1 MKKEIREYHSILDD
15 ERRKKKT
22 LEKTMLN
29 EAENA
34 AKIVSRFTEIIE
46 FLFSQMSPDNGK

>member
-34 AKIVSRFTEIIE
+34 AKIVSHFT
-46 FLFSQMSPDNGK
+46 

>member
-1 MKKEIREYHSILDD
+1 MKKEIREYHGVLDD

-34 AKIVSRFTEIIE
+34 GKIVGFFHTELKYWKIH
-46 FLFSQMSPDNGK
+46 